1 MIFRFKQD
9 PVTVLTPPRGW
20 WNIQWRELWTYR
32 DLAYL
37 FAKRD
42 VSVIYTQTILGPV
55 WFLIQ
60 PVLTALVFSVV
71 FGHVA
76 KIGTDGLPHFLFY
89 MTGILMWNYFRGIMV
104 GTADSLR
111 AISPMAS
118 KIYFPRLL
126 VPLSFPLSNLVYFF
140 WNAVILAAFLAY
152 YRFQGA
158 PVCPSRYIL
167 FLPVAIA
174 YTALTAVGT
183 GLWWAALTVK
193 YRDLSFTLGFFEQI
207 WLYATPIVY
216 PISAVTDPVFKA
228 ILLLNP
234 VTQSVEWARVML
246 LGVPPTYLTMRMQ
259 LTGWGISILVFLI
272 GLALFNRAQR
282 TFVDVV

>member
-1 MIFRFKQD
+1 MIFGSKQD
-9 PVTVLTPPRGW
+9 QVTVLTPPHGW

-60 PVLTALVFSVV
+60 PVLTALVFAVV

-140 WNAVILAAFLAY
+140 WNAVILAVFLVY
-152 YRFQGA
+152 YRLQGV
-158 PVCPSRYIL
+158 PVGPSRYL
-167 FLPVAIA
+167 FLLPVVIG

-216 PISAVTDPVFKA
+216 PISAVTDPVFKT

-246 LGVPPTYLTMRMQ
+246 LGVPPTYLTAQLQ
-259 LTGWGISILVFLI
+259 LTGWGISILVFVA

>member
-1 MIFRFKQD
+1 M
-9 PVTVLTPPRGW
+9 
-20 WNIQWRELWTYR
+20 
-32 DLAYL
+32 
-37 FAKRD
+37 
-42 VSVIYTQTILGPV
+42 
-55 WFLIQ
+55 
-60 PVLTALVFSVV
+60 
-71 FGHVA
+71 
-76 KIGTDGLPHFLFY
+76 
-89 MTGILMWNYFRGIMV
+89 
-104 GTADSLR
+104 
-111 AISPMAS
+111 
-118 KIYFPRLL
+118 
-126 VPLSFPLSNLVYFF
+126 
-140 WNAVILAAFLAY
+140 
-152 YRFQGA
+152 
-158 PVCPSRYIL
+158 
-167 FLPVAIA
+167 PVAIA